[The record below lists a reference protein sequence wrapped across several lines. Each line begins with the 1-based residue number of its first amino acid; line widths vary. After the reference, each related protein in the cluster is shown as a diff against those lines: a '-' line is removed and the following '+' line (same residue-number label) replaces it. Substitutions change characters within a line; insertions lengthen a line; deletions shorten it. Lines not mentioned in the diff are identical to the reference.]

1 LERGAL
7 RVKLTVAVEVF
18 EPVDVA
24 VWVLDSAVVLVPVA
38 VEV

>member
-7 RVKLTVAVEVF
+7 RVRLTVAVEVLD
-18 EPVDVA
+18 PVDVA
-24 VWVLDSAVVLVPVA
+24 VWVLEPAVVLVPVA